1 MIYYKKQ
8 EHGYWQEIQISEVED
23 SKLSFTYIIKP
34 LSFQVPCGIPNAK
47 YCWHAEGHPSL
58 HQGTRMLLTFGQT
71 WKHCTT
77 NWDQVHSWST
87 GAYKHSGPQASGLR
101 TQFSNHVWIE
111 SLAIR
116 ILHGIPQFV
125 AWSQF
130 NHEGSSRKQS
140 LPLSPHYSHALLIA
154 VHYCSCMS
162 VIVEDVYAKDAIDTV
177 PSLLEIR

>member
-101 TQFSNHVWIE
+101 TQCSNHVWIR
-111 SLAIR
+111 SLW
-116 ILHGIPQFV
+116 PF
-125 AWSQF
+125 
-130 NHEGSSRKQS
+130 GSSMEYPNLLLDHNSIMKDLLGNKVCRCH
-140 LPLSPHYSHALLIA
+140 LIIVMLSW
-154 VHYCSCMS
+154 
-162 VIVEDVYAKDAIDTV
+162 
-177 PSLLEIR
+177 